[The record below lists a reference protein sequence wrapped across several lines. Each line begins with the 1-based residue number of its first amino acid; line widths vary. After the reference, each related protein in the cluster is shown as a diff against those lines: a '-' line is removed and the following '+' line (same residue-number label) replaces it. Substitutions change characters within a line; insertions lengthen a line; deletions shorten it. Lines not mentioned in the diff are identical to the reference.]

1 MSHALLGG
9 HSLALLSNEGLVDV
23 GDDAATGDGR
33 LDQGVELLVSPD
45 RQLEMPGSDPLHL
58 QVLGRIAGQ
67 LKHLRMVV
75 FCKRGSQIQ
84 KSEVESTN
92 VKLPQQ

>member
-1 MSHALLGG
+1 M
-9 HSLALLSNEGLVDV
+9 DV

-58 QVLGRIAGQ
+58 QVLGCVASQ
-67 LKHLRMVV
+67 LKYLAP
-75 FCKRGSQIQ
+75 KAL
-84 KSEVESTN
+84 KPNTKN
-92 VKLPQQ
+92 N

>member
-1 MSHALLGG
+1 M
-9 HSLALLSNEGLVDV
+9 DV

-33 LDQGVELLVSPD
+33 LDQGVQLLVSPD

-58 QVLGRIAGQ
+58 QVLRRIAGQ

-75 FCKRGSQIQ
+75 FVREAH
-84 KSEVESTN
+84 KSKNLRLESRK

>member
-1 MSHALLGG
+1 M
-9 HSLALLSNEGLVDV
+9 DV

-58 QVLGRIAGQ
+58 QVLRRIAGQ

-75 FCKRGSQIQ
+75 FVREAH
-84 KSEVESTN
+84 KSKN
-92 VKLPQQ
+92 PR

>member
-1 MSHALLGG
+1 MIQYRAEHALGLRQA
-9 HSLALLSNEGLVDV
+9 SLPLLADERLVDV
-23 GDDAATGDGR
+23 RNDAAAGDGR
-33 LDQGVELLVSPD
+33 LDQGVQLLVSPD

-75 FCKRGSQIQ
+75 FVWEAH
-84 KSEVESTN
+84 KSKN
-92 VKLPQQ
+92 LR

>member
-1 MSHALLGG
+1 MDVRDDSTSSDGG
-9 HSLALLSNEGLVDV
+9 
-23 GDDAATGDGR
+23 
-33 LDQGVELLVSPD
+33 LDQGVQLLVSPD

-58 QVLGRIAGQ
+58 QVLRRIAGQ

-75 FCKRGSQIQ
+75 FVREAH
-84 KSEVESTN
+84 KSKNLRLESRK

>member
-1 MSHALLGG
+1 M
-9 HSLALLSNEGLVDV
+9 DV

-58 QVLGRIAGQ
+58 QVLRRIAGQ

-75 FCKRGSQIQ
+75 ICKRGSQIQ